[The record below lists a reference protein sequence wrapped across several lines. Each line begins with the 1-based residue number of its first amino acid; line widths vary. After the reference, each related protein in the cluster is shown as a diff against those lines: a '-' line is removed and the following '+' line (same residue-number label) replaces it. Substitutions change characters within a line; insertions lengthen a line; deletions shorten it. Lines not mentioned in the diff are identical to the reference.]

1 MTIEKLTE
9 TLEMLEKR
17 EAHLQKKMVEEMNKA
32 KEYTR
37 QKNKRAALQCLKRRK
52 MYEDQADTLANQQ
65 LRLYDQKL
73 MLEGAKATAETVNAM
88 KATAGALKTMQK
100 QTKLDD
106 VDKTMD
112 EINERTENMRQIQEA
127 LGHPTGIAAEIDDD
141 ELDAELEELDAQLME
156 PAIPSEPE
164 VLPDLAAPS
173 VPSKPVTVAP
183 TTEDEELEALQA

>member
-1 MTIEKLTE
+1 
-9 TLEMLEKR
+9 MLEKR

-52 MYEDQADTLANQQ
+52 MYEAQADTLANQQ

-112 EINERTENMRQIQEA
+112 EINEQTENMRQIQEA
-127 LGHPTGIAAEIDDD
+127 LGQPTGIAAEIDDD
-141 ELDAELEELDAQLME
+141 ELDAELEELEAEELDAQLME

-183 TTEDEELEALQA
+183 TTEDEELEALQAEMAL